1 MPTII
6 VDGQAYEVSAGSNL
20 LEACLSVGLDLPYF
34 CWHPALGS
42 VGACRQCAVVAY
54 QDENDDRGRLTMA
67 CMTPVS
73 DGARL
78 SVAAPNA
85 VEFRESVVEW
95 LMLNHPHD
103 CPVCEEGGECHLQD
117 MTVMTGHTFRA
128 TRAPKRT
135 FENQYL
141 GPFINH
147 EMNRC
152 ITCYRCVRFYRDY
165 AGGEDLQAFGSRNR
179 VYFGR
184 AEDGTLESPF
194 SGNLVEVCPTGV
206 FTDKPFSNTYSRKW
220 DLQSAPSICSGC
232 GLGCNILPGERYGTL
247 KRIHNRYHSEIN
259 GYFLCDRGRFG
270 ANFVNAEDR
279 FRSPGER
286 REDGSFDAID
296 ADTASR
302 RVADLLESGPV
313 VGIGSPRAS
322 LESNHALRTLVGA
335 ENFSPGMGAREA
347 LLLDK
352 IIEIHRR
359 SPARIASLKDAENAD
374 AVLILGEDVTNSA
387 PRLALS
393 LRQATRAETFT
404 MAGEAGIPL
413 WQDAGV
419 RGHAQHAKSPLFSAT
434 PLTTDL
440 DDVAEETMNGAPVDI
455 ARLGFSVAD
464 AIDPTHPDLNLDDPD
479 HTTLAHRI
487 ARALL
492 NAERPLVVSGTGS
505 GNVKVLEAAAN
516 IATALASRDK
526 AAAIC
531 LTVPECN
538 SYGAALLGGGLTLE
552 AALDHA
558 ASGAALLV
566 LENDLTR
573 RVEPDL
579 AQAAFSGAAHVVAL
593 DVIATPTVEQA
604 DLVLPAA
611 TFAECEGTFV
621 NNEGRAQRYY
631 EVFAAIDDVQPGWR
645 WLCAAAAHAGRND
658 LAWQLTDEVTKACST
673 LPSFSRITECG
684 PDHAYRSAA
693 GMRVPRQPHRYSG
706 RTAMNANVDVHE
718 PKARVDED
726 SPLSF
731 SMEGASKTDSLL
743 NAYVWA
749 PGWNSN
755 QSVMKFQQEVGGPLK
770 SGVSGIRL
778 TAPDDAG
785 SPAQPYLDIPPA
797 FAAGADLTVVPLQE
811 IFGTDELSMR
821 SPPIADRAQAP
832 CVVMNPADAN
842 RLGIGATDGEVGA
855 ADGEVGAPSG
865 VICRGDSVGVRI
877 DERMSVGVIGIVDG
891 RAGSKGSNES
901 IEVQA
906 DPDYRGPF
914 DDVIARG
921 G

>member
-6 VDGQAYEVSAGSNL
+6 VDGQAFEVSDGANL

-42 VGACRQCAVVAY
+42 VGACRQCAVVTY
-54 QDENDDRGRLTMA
+54 QDDNDDRGRLTMA

-78 SVAAPNA
+78 SITAPDAA
-85 VEFRESVVEW
+85 EFRESVVEW

-117 MTVMTGHTFRA
+117 MTVMTGHTFRD
-128 TRAPKRT
+128 TRTPKRT

-184 AEDGTLESPF
+184 AADGTLQSPF

-206 FTDKPFSNTYSRKW
+206 FTDKPFSSAYSRKW
-220 DLQSAPSICSGC
+220 DLQSAPSICTGC
-232 GLGCNILPGERYGTL
+232 GLGCNILPAERYGTL
-247 KRIHNRYHSEIN
+247 KRIHNRYHAEIN

-270 ANFVNAEDR
+270 AHFVNAEDR
-279 FRSPGER
+279 FHAAGER
-286 REDGSFDAID
+286 REDGSFDPLE

-302 RVADLLESGPV
+302 RVGGLLRNGPV

-335 ENFSPGMGAREA
+335 ENFSPGMSAREA
-347 LLLDK
+347 LLLEK
-352 IIEIHRR
+352 IIEIHR
-359 SPARIASLKDAENAD
+359 SGPAHIASLKDAENAD

-387 PRLALS
+387 PRLALA
-393 LRQATRAETFT
+393 LRQATRVATFT
-404 MAGEAGIPL
+404 MASEAGIPL

-419 RGHAQHAKSPLFSAT
+419 RGHAQHAASPLFSAT
-434 PLTTDL
+434 PLATDL
-440 DDVAEETMNGAPVDI
+440 DDIAQATLHGSAVDI
-455 ARLGFSVAD
+455 ARLGFAVAH
-464 AIDPTHPDLNLDDPD
+464 AIDPAYPDPTPGDPD
-479 HTTLAHRI
+479 QTALANRI
-487 ARALL
+487 AQALRS
-492 NAERPLVVSGTGS
+492 AERPLVVSGTGS
-505 GNVKVLEAAAN
+505 GNVNVLEAAAN
-516 IATALASRDK
+516 VTQALAARGQRPS
-526 AAAIC
+526 IC
-531 LTVPECN
+531 LSVPECN
-538 SYGAALLGGGLTLE
+538 SYGVTLLGGGLTLE
-552 AALDHA
+552 AALDSA
-558 ASGAALLV
+558 AAGAGLVV
-566 LENDLTR
+566 LENDVTR
-573 RVEPDL
+573 RTEADL
-579 AQAAFSGAAHVVAL
+579 VQAAFSGAAAVVVM

-604 DLVLPAA
+604 DLALPAA

-631 EVFAAIDDVQPGWR
+631 QVFPPKEDVQPGWR

-658 LAWQLTDEVTKACST
+658 LGWQRTDDVTVACAG
-673 LPSFSRITECG
+673 LPLLAGITQCA
-684 PDHAYRSAA
+684 PDHNYRGAA

-706 RTAMNANVDVHE
+706 RTAMTANLDVHE
-718 PKARVDED
+718 PKARVDDD

-731 SMEGASKTDSLL
+731 SMEGVSKTDTPL

-770 SGVSGIRL
+770 GGVPGVRL
-778 TAPDDAG
+778 SAPAET
-785 SPAQPYLDIPPA
+785 PAQPYRDLPPV
-797 FAAGADLTVVPLQE
+797 FPAGTDLTVVPLQE
-811 IFGTDELSMR
+811 IFGSDELSMR
-821 SPPIADRAQAP
+821 SPPIAERAQAAY
-832 CVVMNPADAN
+832 VVMNPADAN
-842 RLGIGATDGEVGA
+842 RLGIDPAG
-855 ADGEVGAPSG
+855 G
-865 VICRGDSVGVRI
+865 VICRGESVGVRV
-877 DERMSVGVIGIVDG
+877 DARMRAGAIGVVDG
-891 RAGSKGSNES
+891 MAGSKGTNTSV
-901 IEVQA
+901 EVQA
-906 DPDYRGPF
+906 DPNYRPPV
-914 DDVIARG
+914 DIIVRAR
-921 G
+921 